1 MAKPDFVEGEDRYSN
16 AILSS
21 LKKGCR
27 DRHRD
32 VSILSIGL
40 MSALLNSFAKARN
53 RFAPVI
59 YKAMTFILIEGYP
72 NLELRENMLNIFI
85 GVFTQHYSIPI
96 NILTDP
102 LLKQIKINIDKQE
115 YT

>member
-1 MAKPDFVEGEDRYSN
+1 
-16 AILSS
+16 
-21 LKKGCR
+21 
-27 DRHRD
+27 
-32 VSILSIGL
+32 
-40 MSALLNSFAKARN
+40 
-53 RFAPVI
+53 
-59 YKAMTFILIEGYP
+59 MTFILIEGYP

-85 GVFTQHYSIPI
+85 SVFTQHNSMPI